1 MLQEPGIKEEVWED
15 DDEDEPTL
23 AYDTDTLSEAE
34 EAPAPVAD
42 LSFTDHNLFCEMC
55 GGGDSKAPNMIVIC
69 DRCEKGFHQRC
80 HRPHIPNY
88 VVINE
93 EAEWLCKTCSQR
105 FAKNHAAQFKPQP
118 PFTGPRPASAS
129 DLPYTVSLPRD
140 THRAIYSASF

>member
-1 MLQEPGIKEEVWED
+1 MWED
-15 DDEDEPTL
+15 DEEDEPTL

-140 THRAIYSASF
+140 THRAFIQHPFNFGGLYCR